1 MSDKKT
7 IGILYIATGPYI
19 AFWEDFYKTF
29 EAKFLTE
36 FERHYYVFTD
46 AAEIYA
52 EGENVNIHKYFL
64 KTLPWPLITL
74 FRFDTFLYAEGELS
88 KMDYLMFSNSNMV
101 CDDEISPEEFLPRE
115 DNGEQLFVTVHPGY
129 ADKSGIY
136 APFDRNKKSS
146 AYVPYNCGKTY
157 VIGAMN
163 GGTAKAFLEMSRK
176 LDYAIKEDLKK
187 NVIARWHDES
197 QLNHYIIG
205 REDVRVLGPEY
216 CYPYGKAVSYEKK
229 ISAVSKQAKFDAKT
243 FKGLYEKDNE
253 SFVRKIYSVVR
264 GIGGRILPIIFYIKD
279 LMLFKKVR

>member
-29 EAKFLTE
+29 ESKFLTD

-46 AAEIYA
+46 ATEIYA
-52 EGENVNIHKYFL
+52 EGENVNIQD
-64 KTLPWPLITL
+64 IT
-74 FRFDTFLYAEGELS
+74 G
-88 KMDYLMFSNSNMV
+88 
-101 CDDEISPEEFLPRE
+101 
-115 DNGEQLFVTVHPGY
+115 
-129 ADKSGIY
+129 KSGIY
-136 APFDRNKKSS
+136 APFDRNRKSS

-163 GGTAKAFLEMSRK
+163 GGTSKAFLEMSRK
-176 LDYAIKEDLKK
+176 LDYAIKEDWKK

-205 REDVRVLGPEY
+205 RDDVRVLQPQY
-216 CYPYGKAVSYEKK
+216 CYPYGMSVGYEKK

-243 FKGLYEKDNE
+243 FKGLYEKDNA
-253 SFVRKIYSVVR
+253 SLMQKI
-264 GIGGRILPIIFYIKD
+264 
-279 LMLFKKVR
+279 